1 MHVISDLRRTPPPVA
16 SKRQVAAIDARYRTR
31 IALATITACVLLGA
45 CATKPLVPYS
55 TDTPPMVLVP
65 ASQAGVVDK
74 RGRFREIY
82 CAVLAA
88 RGPGLPD
95 YRPCE
100 DALTRV
106 GTEPA
111 GTGKPVELGQSRR
124 HLIAAVVP
132 GIGYDCFKPW
142 LNPPDTVVTHLRQF
156 GFDATLIDVDALS
169 GSANNARQIR
179 DAIMAMPAPD
189 GAPRLVL
196 IGYSKGG
203 PDILEAVVAYPEIRS
218 RVAAVVSAA
227 GAIGGSPLANDAEQY
242 QADMLRYVPGATCT
256 SGDGGAVQSLRPA
269 IRKAWLAQHPLP
281 GELRYYSIVTFPKP
295 ERISS
300 ILKSSY
306 SKLSRIDSR
315 NDSQVIFYD
324 QVVPGSTLLAYVNAD
339 HWALAVPVA
348 RTHPT
353 IGAMFVTQ
361 NAYPREALVETIL
374 RFVEEELVRPSG
386 EPLLPQRKDRLTFG
400 SSR

>member
-1 MHVISDLRRTPPPVA
+1 MHIRDLNLTVSLVT
-16 SKRQVAAIDARYRTR
+16 SKRRVAACL
-31 IALATITACVLLGA
+31 ALATITASLLLGA
-45 CATKPLVPYS
+45 CATKPLIPYS
-55 TDTPPMVLVP
+55 ADTPPMILVP
-65 ASQAGVVDK
+65 ASRSGIADG

-88 RGPGLPD
+88 RGPALPD

-106 GTEPA
+106 GIETA
-111 GTGKPVELGQSRR
+111 GTGRPVELGQSRR
-124 HLIAAVVP
+124 RLIAAVVP

-169 GSANNARQIR
+169 SSAHNARQIR

-189 GAPRLVL
+189 GTPRIVL
-196 IGYSKGG
+196 IGYSKGA
-203 PDILEAVVAYPEIRS
+203 PDMLEALDAYPEIRS

-242 QADMLRYVPGATCT
+242 QADLLRFFPGATCT
-256 SGDGGAVQSLRPA
+256 PGDGGGVESLRPTT
-269 IRKAWLAQHPLP
+269 RKTWLAQHALSD
-281 GELRYYSIVTFPKP
+281 ELRYYSIVTFPQP
-295 ERISS
+295 DRISS
-300 ILKSSY
+300 ILESSY
-306 SKLSRIDSR
+306 DKLSRVDSR

-348 RTHPT
+348 RTHPA
-353 IGAMFVTQ
+353 IGALFVTQ
-361 NAYPREALVETIL
+361 NAYPREALVEAIL
-374 RFVEEELVRPSG
+374 RFVEEDLAEHTRRSDVQP
-386 EPLLPQRKDRLTFG
+386 
-400 SSR
+400 

>member
-1 MHVISDLRRTPPPVA
+1 MHVSDPKQTPAQGV
-16 SKRQVAAIDARYRTR
+16 SRRQVAALNACRR
-31 IALATITACVLLGA
+31 ICVVLAAMTACVLFGA
-45 CATKPLVPYS
+45 CATTPLIPYS
-55 TDTPPMVLVP
+55 ADTPPLVLVP

-82 CAVLAA
+82 CAVLEA

-106 GTEPA
+106 GAEPPA
-111 GTGKPVELGQSRR
+111 TGKPVDLGQSRR

-142 LNPPDTVVTHLRQF
+142 LSPPDTVVTHLRRSS
-156 GFDATLIDVDALS
+156 FDATLIDVGALS
-169 GSANNARQIR
+169 SSTNNARQIR
-179 DAIMAMPAPD
+179 DAVMAMPAPE
-189 GAPRLVL
+189 GAPRVVL
-196 IGYSKGG
+196 IGYSKGA
-203 PDILEAVVAYPEIRS
+203 PDILEALVAYPEIRS

-242 QADMLRYVPGATCT
+242 QADLLRYFPGATCT
-256 SGDGGAVQSLRPA
+256 SGDGGGVQSLRPA
-269 IRKAWLAQHPLP
+269 TRKAWLAQHPLP
-281 GELRYYSIVTFPKP
+281 GELHYYSIVTFPQP

-306 SKLSRIDSR
+306 NKLSRVDSR

-324 QVVPGSTLLAYVNAD
+324 QIVPGSTLLAYVNAD

-353 IGAMFVTQ
+353 IGALFVTQ
-361 NAYPREALVETIL
+361 NAYPREALAEAIL
-374 RFVEEELVRPSG
+374 RFVEEGLAEPS
-386 EPLLPQRKDRLTFG
+386 R
-400 SSR
+400 

>member
-1 MHVISDLRRTPPPVA
+1 MHVSDPKRTA
-16 SKRQVAAIDARYRTR
+16 SLVLSRRQVAAINAWRR
-31 IALATITACVLLGA
+31 ICVALATTTSCVLFGA
-45 CATKPLVPYS
+45 CATKPLIPYS
-55 TDTPPMVLVP
+55 ADTPPMVLVP

-82 CAVLAA
+82 CAVLEA
-88 RGPGLPD
+88 RGRGLPD

-106 GTEPA
+106 GTEPPGA
-111 GTGKPVELGQSRR
+111 GNPVELGQSRR
-124 HLIAAVVP
+124 HLIAAVVH
-132 GIGYDCFKPW
+132 GVGYDCFEPW
-142 LNPPDTVVTHLRQF
+142 LDTPDTAVTHLRQF

-169 GSANNARQIR
+169 STTNNARQIR
-179 DAIMAMPAPD
+179 DALMAMPAPE
-189 GAPRLVL
+189 GAPRIVL
-196 IGYSKGG
+196 IGYSKGA
-203 PDILEAVVAYPEIRS
+203 PDILEALVAYPEIRS

-242 QADMLRYVPGATCT
+242 QADLLRHVPGATCT

-269 IRKAWLAQHPLP
+269 TRKAWLAQHPLP
-281 GELRYYSIVTFPKP
+281 DELHYYSIVTFPQP

-306 SKLSRIDSR
+306 KKLSRVDSR
-315 NDSQVIFYD
+315 NDSQLIFYD
-324 QVVPGSTLLAYVNAD
+324 QIVPGSMLLAYVNAD

-353 IGAMFVTQ
+353 IGALFVTQ
-361 NAYPREALVETIL
+361 NAYPREALAEAIL
-374 RFVEEELVRPSG
+374 RFVEEDLP
-386 EPLLPQRKDRLTFG
+386 EPAR
-400 SSR
+400 